1 MKRAIMLIG
10 IATILL
16 TACGATE
23 AVDIE
28 VHDPWSRP
36 TAQGQNAAVYFQIHN
51 HTENADELIGVSTTV
66 ADVAEIHESK
76 IENDVMKMTM
86 VPSIPLAPDEEVDFV
101 PGGYHVMLVA
111 IKQEFKAGDHI
122 SIILH
127 FKNHEDIVVNV
138 SVGDGPSGMDDMDM
152 DHSE

>member
-1 MKRAIMLIG
+1 
-10 IATILL
+10 
-16 TACGATE
+16 
-23 AVDIE
+23 
-28 VHDPWSRP
+28 
-36 TAQGQNAAVYFQIHN
+36 
-51 HTENADELIGVSTTV
+51 
-66 ADVAEIHESK
+66 
-76 IENDVMKMTM
+76 
-86 VPSIPLAPDEEVDFV
+86 
-101 PGGYHVMLVA
+101 MLVA

>member
-1 MKRAIMLIG
+1 MKRVFMLIG
-10 IATILL
+10 SLTLL
-16 TACGATE
+16 LSACGPTE
-23 AVDIE
+23 AADIE

-51 HTENADELIGVSTTV
+51 HTDSADELIGVSTTI
-66 ADVAEIHESK
+66 ADAAEIHESK
-76 IENDVMKMTM
+76 MENDIMKMTM
-86 VPSIPLAPDEEVDFV
+86 VSSLPLAPDEEVNFA

-122 SIILH
+122 GIILH

-138 SVGDGPSGMDDMDM
+138 SVGDGPSGMDDMD
-152 DHSE
+152 HSE